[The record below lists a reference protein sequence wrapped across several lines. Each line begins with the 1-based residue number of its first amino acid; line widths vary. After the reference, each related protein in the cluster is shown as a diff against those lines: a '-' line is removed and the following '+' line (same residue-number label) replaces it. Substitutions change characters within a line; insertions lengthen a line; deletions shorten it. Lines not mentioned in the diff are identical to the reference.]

1 VTTSTG
7 ARVTGLSVEHD
18 GGWFADARLQAHRQ
32 VLTDAAETLLRRQA
46 AAWSDPQLDDAGRAV
61 AALRMP
67 PEVRLSPPP
76 QLPDSPAGAFTRL
89 VTGCDLRPAEEPVV
103 AAAWWVA
110 VDPATRVLFGAVHDD
125 PTRRFASLAALR
137 MLLLPA
143 GVDVALTI
151 GGDDPLARCGL
162 VLPVS
167 DPSLP
172 VLLTPTATRVLGGW
186 LPAAAAP
193 AALPDRL
200 AATVDVV
207 TDLVGAGRR
216 VVLRADPAADAR
228 LVAEA
233 VAADLGRVAAEPG
246 PTPAETELLVSLGVV
261 LPVRGLH
268 GEPAEPDQARGNP
281 PDDGARLVV
290 GDAVATAPPGW
301 HIVTVPALDHAG
313 LTGCW
318 NDALQQA
325 GLPTL
330 PAAELASRLR
340 LTEAD
345 VATLTAMSAA
355 DAAARHRG
363 VELADLEH
371 AIRNHPRHALAGLA
385 QPLPVTV
392 TLTDLVLSATT
403 RRGLDLLLAH
413 ARHTAVATA
422 TWKGVRGRGVVA
434 LLHGP
439 SGTGKTAAAEALG
452 FELGRDVWAVDLA
465 QVVSKW
471 LGETQ
476 RNLDRVLREGSRAGA
491 ILLFDEADGLFGRRG
506 EVTDARDRYA
516 NLEIDHL
523 LQRVELHDGIVLL
536 TSNRPAAL
544 DDAFARRLRLRVRFD
559 LPDHEQRTE
568 LWSQLLPPAV
578 LDPQVDYAD
587 VARAELS
594 GGGIRAAALAARVLA
609 LAAHTAVGW
618 QHLDLAVQTEMDKQ
632 GRRYDARAHAGNT
645 MAGATR

>member
-1 VTTSTG
+1 
-7 ARVTGLSVEHD
+7 
-18 GGWFADARLQAHRQ
+18 
-32 VLTDAAETLLRRQA
+32 
-46 AAWSDPQLDDAGRAV
+46 
-61 AALRMP
+61 
-67 PEVRLSPPP
+67 
-76 QLPDSPAGAFTRL
+76 
-89 VTGCDLRPAEEPVV
+89 
-103 AAAWWVA
+103 
-110 VDPATRVLFGAVHDD
+110 
-125 PTRRFASLAALR
+125 
-137 MLLLPA
+137 
-143 GVDVALTI
+143 
-151 GGDDPLARCGL
+151 
-162 VLPVS
+162 VS
-167 DPSLP
+167 
-172 VLLTPTATRVLGGW
+172 
-186 LPAAAAP
+186 AP

-200 AATVDVV
+200 TATVDVV

-216 VVLRADPAADAR
+216 VLLRADPPADAQ

-233 VAADLGRVAAEPG
+233 VAGRLGRAVAEPG
-246 PTPAETELLVSLGVV
+246 PTPAETELLVSLGIL
-261 LPVRGLH
+261 LPVRGLY
-268 GEPAEPDQARGNP
+268 GEPAEPDQARNQT

-290 GDAVATAPPGW
+290 GDAAATAPPGW
-301 HIVTVPALDHAG
+301 HVVTVPALDHAG
-313 LTGCW
+313 LTACW

-345 VATLTAMSAA
+345 VATLAATSAA

-363 VELADLEH
+363 VELDDLER
-371 AIRNHPRHALAGLA
+371 AVRLHPRHALAGLA
-385 QPLPVTV
+385 RPLPVTV
-392 TLTDLVLSATT
+392 TLPDLVLSDTT
-403 RRGLDLLLAH
+403 RRGLELLLAH
-413 ARHTAVATA
+413 ARHTATATA
-422 TWKGVRGRGVVA
+422 SWKGVRGRGVVA

-439 SGTGKTAAAEALG
+439 SGTGKTATAEALG

-476 RNLDRVLREGSRAGA
+476 RNLDRVLHEGSRAGA

-544 DDAFARRLRLRVRFD
+544 DDAFARRLRLRIRFD

-568 LWSQLLPPAV
+568 LWSQLLPAAV

-587 VARAELS
+587 IARAELS

-609 LAAHTAVGW
+609 LAAHTSVGW
-618 QHLDLAVQTEMDKQ
+618 EQLDQAVQTEMDKH
-632 GRRYDARAHAGNT
+632 GRRFDTRVRAADPL
-645 MAGATR
+645 AGAAR

>member
-1 VTTSTG
+1 VL
-7 ARVTGLSVEHD
+7 AVEHD
-18 GGWFADARLQAHRQ
+18 GGWFADARLQAHRR
-32 VLTDAAETLLRRQA
+32 VLTDAAEALLRRQA
-46 AAWSDPQLDDAGRAV
+46 AAWSNPELDDAGRAV

-67 PEVRLSPPP
+67 SDARRSPTP
-76 QLPDSPAGAFTRL
+76 QLPNSPAGAFTRL
-89 VTGCDLRPAEEPVV
+89 VTACDLAPAEEPVV

-143 GVDVALTI
+143 GVDVALTVAPN
-151 GGDDPLARCGL
+151 DPLVRRGL

-167 DPSLP
+167 DPSHP
-172 VLLTPTATRVLGGW
+172 VQLTPTATRILGGW
-186 LPAAAAP
+186 LPTMAAP
-193 AALPDRL
+193 PALPDRL
-200 AATVDVV
+200 AATVEVV
-207 TDLVGAGRR
+207 TDLVSAGRR

-233 VAADLGRVAAEPG
+233 VAACLGRGVAEPG
-246 PTPAETELLVSLGVV
+246 PTAAETELLVCLGVL

-268 GEPAEPDQARGNP
+268 SDPAEPEPARTHVQ
-281 PDDGARLVV
+281 DDGARLVI
-290 GDAVATAPPGW
+290 GDPVATAPPGW

-313 LTGCW
+313 LTACW
-318 NDALQQA
+318 NQALEQ
-325 GLPTL
+325 GSLPTL

-345 VATLTAMSAA
+345 VATLTATSTAEA
-355 DAAARHRG
+355 EARHRS

-385 QPLPVTV
+385 RPLPVTV
-392 TLTDLVLSATT
+392 TLTDLVLSDTT

-413 ARHTAVATA
+413 ARHTATATA
-422 TWKGVRGRGVVA
+422 SWKGVRGRGVVA

-439 SGTGKTAAAEALG
+439 SGTGKTATAEALG

-476 RNLDRVLREGSRAGA
+476 RNLDRVLSEGSRAGA

-544 DDAFARRLRLRVRFD
+544 DDAFARRLRLRIRFD

-568 LWSQLLPPAV
+568 LWSQLLPAAV
-578 LDPQVDYAD
+578 LDPQVNYAD

-618 QHLDLAVQTEMDKQ
+618 EHLDLAVQTEMDKH
-632 GRRYDARAHAGNT
+632 GRRFDARSHAADL